1 MIPSKDDS
9 LNNLSYCTVISKVT
23 QFKNGIFAVFCGIN
37 TKKMTKI
44 YLKLWLKAYFN
55 IFKIG

>member
-23 QFKNGIFAVFCGIN
+23 QLKNGIFAVFCGIN
-37 TKKMTKI
+37 LKKNDKNV
-44 YLKLWLKAYFN
+44 F
-55 IFKIG
+55 

>member
-23 QFKNGIFAVFCGIN
+23 QLKNGIFAVFYGGN
-37 TKKMTKI
+37 TKKKKTKI
-44 YLKLWLKAYFN
+44 Y
-55 IFKIG
+55 FKYG